1 MEYSIETIRF
11 LAPNDFATEEMLQT
25 IHMLA
30 LDRTMIPVEAELV
43 GNELRLHYPDL
54 DNLRFCVPWTIP
66 NVGNKMLTTGTLL
79 ATDKPYFLSLELA
92 RGMCVSVRN
101 QAADWETAGL
111 TIEPEI
117 TQRIQEAGTYLFH
130 AIKLAYHKTEYDPEV
145 DKYSNYVMTL
155 CTQATLLL
163 VKAYIERVLR
173 LRKIAKQSA
182 DAAIIAMSGSQ
193 PLALQDDL
201 LENDELFDEDSV
213 THFLAQLDQAQ
224 SRNRDM
230 NSSGLGDSFH
240 DGFYDAFDD
249 SDDISGDDTAVHI
262 IEAVPPKYVGVNLG
276 ARLLGKQDKNIFFE
290 TCNHIIIDTPWRL
303 IHEAPEHLQE
313 YDSQIEWAESNGF
326 SVSVGPLLN
335 FSPNH
340 LPDYLMRMNGDYDAI
355 CHEVREHVAH
365 IVKRYRS
372 KVSTWI
378 ASSRVNT
385 FFPFGLTLLQQLEL
399 TGKIVT
405 WIHEFHPTAE
415 VFTSLDMPWGDNVLP
430 PPFGAEDEEG
440 RIYPTIVCADYL
452 LRSKCKVDGFQL
464 EFNIGY
470 RKRATYDRP
479 IVDWSRMIDRWSHF
493 GVPLYLQ
500 VRVPSSCEP
509 DPLALNPEPPLWS
522 GWTPRYQALWAS
534 HVLPVLLAK
543 PNVYGIDWCVFRD
556 SRPHDYPNA
565 GLIDRNGQPKRV
577 QQVLSEML
585 KYFMADM
592 DL

>member
-1 MEYSIETIRF
+1 MEYRTETIRF
-11 LAPNDFATEEMLQT
+11 LAPYDFATEEILQT

-30 LDRTMIPVEAELV
+30 LDRTMVPVEAELV
-43 GNELRLHYPDL
+43 GNELRLHYLDI

-66 NVGNKMLTTGTLL
+66 NVGNKMLTTGTLI
-79 ATDKPYFLSLELA
+79 ASDKPYFLSLELA
-92 RGMCVSVRN
+92 RGMCVTVRN
-101 QAADWETAGL
+101 QIADWETAGL
-111 TIEPEI
+111 TISQEI
-117 TQRIQEAGTYLFH
+117 TECIQEAGTYLFH
-130 AIKLAYHKTEYDPEV
+130 AIKLAYNKTEYDQEV

-155 CTQATLLL
+155 CTKATLML
-163 VKAYIERVLR
+163 VKSYIERVLR

-182 DAAIIAMSGSQ
+182 DAAIMAMSGSQ
-193 PLALQDDL
+193 PLALEEELLKNEDTFDDDTVSNFL
-201 LENDELFDEDSV
+201 SQLENSQNADEFEDD
-213 THFLAQLDQAQ
+213 F
-224 SRNRDM
+224 N
-230 NSSGLGDSFH
+230 
-240 DGFYDAFDD
+240 D

-262 IEAVPPKYVGVNLG
+262 IEAVPPKYVGVALG
-276 ARLLGKQDKNIFFE
+276 ARLLSKEDKDIFFE

-313 YDSQIEWAESNGF
+313 YDNQIQWAKSNGF

-335 FSPNH
+335 FSPDH
-340 LPDYLMRMNGDYDAI
+340 LPDYLTRMKGDYDAI
-355 CHEVREHVAH
+355 CHEVREHVAYV
-365 IVKRYRS
+365 VKRYRE

-399 TGKIVT
+399 TGKIVS

-415 VFTSLDMPWGDNVLP
+415 VLTSLDMPWGDNVLP

-452 LRSKCKVDGFQL
+452 LRSKCKIDGFQL

>member
-1 MEYSIETIRF
+1 MEYYTETICF

-30 LDRTMIPVEAELV
+30 LDRTMVHVKAELI
-43 GNELRLHYPDL
+43 GNELRLRYPNI

-66 NVGNKMLTTGTLL
+66 NVGNKMLTTGTLI
-79 ATDKPYFLSLELA
+79 ATDKPYILSLELA
-92 RGMCVSVRN
+92 RGMCVAVRN

-111 TIEPEI
+111 TILPEI
-117 TQRIQEAGTYLFH
+117 TQCLQEAGTYLFH
-130 AIKLAYHKTEYDPEV
+130 AIKLAYNKTEYDPEV

-155 CTQATLLL
+155 CTKATLLL
-163 VKAYIERVLR
+163 VKSYIECVLQ

-182 DAAIIAMSGSQ
+182 DAAVMAMNGTQSLTRQ
-193 PLALQDDL
+193 EEL
-201 LENDELFDEDSV
+201 LGNEENFDEDAVSN
-213 THFLAQLDQAQ
+213 FLSQLDISQNQ
-224 SRNRDM
+224 DDFDNDFE
-230 NSSGLGDSFH
+230 NSN
-240 DGFYDAFDD
+240 D
-249 SDDISGDDTAVHI
+249 SDDISSDDTAVHV
-262 IEAVPPKYVGVNLG
+262 IEAVSPKYVGVNLG
-276 ARLLGKQDKNIFFE
+276 ARRLSKEDKNIFFQ
-290 TCNHIIIDTPWRL
+290 TCNHIIIDTPWQL
-303 IHEAPEHLQE
+303 IHESPEQLQE
-313 YDSQIEWAESNGF
+313 YNTQIEWAKSNGF

-340 LPDYLMRMNGDYDAI
+340 LPDYLRCMNGDYDAI

-365 IVKRYRS
+365 IVKSYRS

-378 ASSRVNT
+378 ASSRANT

-399 TGKIVT
+399 TGKIVS

-415 VFTSLDMPWGDNVLP
+415 VLTSLDMPWGDNVLP
-430 PPFGAEDEEG
+430 PPFGARHEEAQ
-440 RIYPTIVCADYL
+440 IYPTIVCADYL
-452 LRSKCKVDGFQL
+452 LRSKCKIDGFQL

-470 RKRATYDRP
+470 QKRATYDRP
-479 IVDWSRMIDRWSHF
+479 IVDWSRMIDRWSHL

-500 VRVPSSCEP
+500 VRVPSSCEY
-509 DPLALNPEPPLWS
+509 DPLALNPDPPFWS

-556 SRPHDYPNA
+556 SCPHDYPNA
-565 GLIDRNGQPKRV
+565 GLIDKNGQPKRV

-592 DL
+592 D